1 MTRRLPELARRA
13 AFSVLIGLV
22 FRDPPIAGAASY
34 SLTQAA
40 EGQCVHGEHCRGDEG
55 VW

>member
-22 FRDPPIAGAASY
+22 FRDPPIAGAARY
-34 SLTQAA
+34 RLTQGA
-40 EGQCVHGEHCRGDEG
+40 EGQGLHAEHCRGDG
-55 VW
+55 GAW